1 MDDFLDFLVKKTDIQ
16 NNEYFNY
23 KQRETTRAKTTAV
36 QNKAESVFTYLDEP
50 TESSYCV
57 LDFETT
63 GGSPAVNKIIEIGA
77 VKVIDGKAVDKFSTL
92 VNPKQ
97 YIPYYISS
105 KVHIT
110 NAMVSGAP
118 TIDSVLPQLV
128 NFIGSD
134 TIIAH
139 NARFDIGFLE
149 RNLLENNI
157 SMQNNVIDTL
167 KMSRKYNSECE
178 RHNLAYLT
186 NFFGIE
192 LKNAH
197 RAYFDAYATHKLYEI
212 IRKKFEQ

>member
-23 KQRETTRAKTTAV
+23 KQRETKQAKTTPV

-63 GGSPAVNKIIEIGA
+63 GGSPSVNKIIEIGA
-77 VKVIDGKAVDKFSTL
+77 VKVRDGKATDKFSTL
-92 VNPKQ
+92 VNPEQ
-97 YIPYYISS
+97 YIPCFISS

-110 NAMVSGAP
+110 NAMVANQP
-118 TIDSVLPQLV
+118 TIDCVLPQLV

-149 RNLLENNI
+149 RNLLENNL
-157 SMQNNVIDTL
+157 SMQNNIIDTL
-167 KMSRKYNSECE
+167 KMSRKYNRECE

-197 RAYFDAYATHKLYEI
+197 RAYFDAYATHRLYEI